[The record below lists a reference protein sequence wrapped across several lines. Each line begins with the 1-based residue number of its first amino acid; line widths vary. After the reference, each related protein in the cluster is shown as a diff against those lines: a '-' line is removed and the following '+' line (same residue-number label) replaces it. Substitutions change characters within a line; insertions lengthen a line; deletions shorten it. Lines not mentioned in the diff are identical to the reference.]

1 MRAPEEL
8 LYDSEASLRLVDH
21 VIEEL
26 GTAGAQMDRDARTF
40 LDRVMAQQGG
50 FAELSRT
57 LLRAYAETSG
67 IVQRIRESS
76 GIIDNGDTDRLQQM
90 HGRLHE
96 VSSATEIATTD
107 ILNAV
112 ARATDLAERLNQ
124 ASDAERP
131 QMIASLK
138 EELGGL
144 TNHLQFQD
152 ITAQQ
157 LNNIASLLADMRL
170 RISQIIAIFNPTAI
184 AAAPV
189 QTVAPAFDPDAS
201 SLRSVAGDQQ
211 AVADEIF
218 DVGGQRKTA

>member
-67 IVQRIRESS
+67 IVQRIREST
-76 GIIDNGDTDRLQQM
+76 GMIDNADTDRLQQM
-90 HGRLHE
+90 GGRLHE
-96 VSSATEIATTD
+96 VSSATEVATND

-112 ARATDLAERLNQ
+112 ARATDLAERLNH
-124 ASDAERP
+124 AGDDERP
-131 QMIASLK
+131 QMIALLK
-138 EELGGL
+138 EELSGL

-157 LNNIASLLADMRL
+157 LNHIAGLLADMRL
-170 RISQIIAIFNPTAI
+170 RISQIIAIFDPTAI

-189 QTVAPAFDPDAS
+189 QTAPPAFDPNAS
-201 SLRSVAGDQQ
+201 SLRSAADDRQ